1 MSQADKMEEL
11 DDKEFMTLDELQST
25 LRIGRNKTRK
35 LARSE
40 GFPAIKIGTTVRI
53 PKEEFK
59 KWYRTLSYRKTKNAI
74 N

>member
-1 MSQADKMEEL
+1 MEVRKLEEL
-11 DDKEFMTLDELQST
+11 KDKEFLTLDELQSM

-35 LARSE
+35 LVRSE
-40 GFPAIKIGTTVRI
+40 GFPAIKIGTTIRI
-53 PKEEFK
+53 PREEFI